1 MKPWLLIALKKEI
14 KISKSFAQ
22 KMFRDLEEKNVLFST
37 GSDKI
42 KLEIVFSAFPNVTT
56 IFFFFFFAEIL
67 ESLKLH

>member
-1 MKPWLLIALKKEI
+1 MKPWLLIAQKKKL

-42 KLEIVFSAFPNVTT
+42 KLEILFSAFPNVTT
-56 IFFFFFFAEIL
+56 LFFL
-67 ESLKLH
+67 LRY

>member
-1 MKPWLLIALKKEI
+1 MKPWLLIAQKKKL

-42 KLEIVFSAFPNVTT
+42 KLEIL
-56 IFFFFFFAEIL
+56 FFLIA
-67 ESLKLH
+67 SLLLFL